1 MISRLPG
8 AILRASLVVILIT
21 LPSLVVPQY
30 GSDGLIVMLLV
41 AFSAAVFVLVEY
53 AAASPSF
60 VEFRSAPPMNRLRFA
75 AFFLCVYVLS
85 LIGLSEVS
93 TDAMARLAGLV
104 AGHIGSF
111 TDMPFSPVSNL
122 LMLLPDDTAR
132 QQSELLRNFAGVAYL
147 MSLLTVGIFLVLLR
161 LRRWPKRRESFN
173 VWINLPRFDPTASGD
188 VVARLN
194 RDSTIN
200 VILGFLLP
208 FLVPVVL
215 KFMSL
220 ISGPI
225 VLDELHTMIWVVAI
239 WAFVPASILMR
250 GIALSRVAGLIHKER
265 KRAYKQ
271 AVADG
276 MLPA

>member
-1 MISRLPG
+1 MISKLPG

-53 AAASPSF
+53 AALSPSF
-60 VEFRSAPPMNRLRFA
+60 VEFRSAPPLNRLRFA

-85 LIGLSEVS
+85 LIGLSGIS
-93 TDAMARLAGLV
+93 TNAMARLVGLV
-104 AGHIGSF
+104 AGHMGEF
-111 TDMPFSPVSNL
+111 TDMPFSPVRNF
-122 LMLLPDDTAR
+122 LMVLPDDMPR
-132 QQSELLRNFAGVAYL
+132 QQSQLLRDFAGMAYL
-147 MSLLTVGIFLVLLR
+147 MSLLMVGIFLVLLQM
-161 LRRWPKRRESFN
+161 RRWPKRRESFN

-194 RDSTIN
+194 RDSTVN

-208 FLVPVVL
+208 FLAPVVL

-220 ISGPI
+220 LTGPI

-239 WAFVPASILMR
+239 WAFGPASILMR
-250 GIALSRVAGLIHKER
+250 GIALNRVAALIHKER

-271 AVADG
+271 AVSDG

>member
-1 MISRLPG
+1 VISRLPG
-8 AILRASLVVILIT
+8 AILRASLVVILVT
-21 LPSLVVPQY
+21 LPSLLVPQY

-53 AAASPSF
+53 AVVSPSF
-60 VEFRSAPPMNRLRFA
+60 VEFRSAPPLNRLRFA

-93 TDAMARLAGLV
+93 TNTMARLAGLV
-104 AGHIGSF
+104 AGHIGIF
-111 TDMPFSPVSNL
+111 TDMPFSPVRNL

-147 MSLLTVGIFLVLLR
+147 ISLLTVGIFLVLLR

-215 KFMSL
+215 KFMTL
-220 ISGPI
+220 LTGPI

-239 WAFVPASILMR
+239 WAFVPASIMMR

-271 AVADG
+271 AIADG

>member
-8 AILRASLVVILIT
+8 AILRASLVVILVT
-21 LPSLVVPQY
+21 LPSLLVPQY

-53 AAASPSF
+53 AVVSPSF
-60 VEFRSAPPMNRLRFA
+60 VEFRSAPPLNRLRFA

-93 TDAMARLAGLV
+93 TNTMARLAGLV
-104 AGHIGSF
+104 AGHIGIF
-111 TDMPFSPVSNL
+111 TDMPFSPVRNL

-147 MSLLTVGIFLVLLR
+147 ISLLTVGIFLVLLR

-215 KFMSL
+215 KFMTL
-220 ISGPI
+220 LTGPI

-239 WAFVPASILMR
+239 WAFVPASIMMR

-271 AVADG
+271 AIADG